1 MTPDVKLLK
10 TQELLRSALAV
21 IRDLSIGYSF
31 RELHVDSAA
40 LLDAAEELGVVLDDE
55 DGGYDYGD
63 DEDEDI

>member
-21 IRDLSIGYSF
+21 IRELSMGYSF
-31 RELHVDSAA
+31 RELHADSAT

-55 DGGYDYGD
+55 
-63 DEDEDI
+63 